1 MVNSNQPS
9 ELLDMDLASL
19 GSQAVQNPA
28 WASHYL
34 RLIVKKLGE
43 LVLTVEGEIEDPNY
57 QNKACAALLQIEEH
71 ASSLAAT
78 VRELAT
84 QYNAVVE
91 LARTL
96 LQQRDEALEA
106 NQHLYDDL
114 VAQVAANQA
123 ISEDDAW
130 RLLVALANE
139 DETVMQD
146 YAITDLQ
153 GLLAFRDGLSS
164 ALSELDYHED

>member
-1 MVNSNQPS
+1 MVNSNQLS

-19 GSQAVQNPA
+19 GSRAVQDPA

-34 RLIVKKLGE
+34 RLIISKLGE
-43 LVLTVEGEIEDPNY
+43 LVLTVEGKIEDPNY
-57 QNKACAALLQIEEH
+57 QNKACSALLQIEEH

-96 LQQRDEALEA
+96 LQQRDEALNA
-106 NQHLYDDL
+106 NQQLHDDL
-114 VAQVAANQA
+114 VAQVAASQE
-123 ISEDDAW
+123 ISEDAAW
-130 RLLVALANE
+130 RLLVALAND
-139 DETVMQD
+139 DETVMED
-146 YAITDLQ
+146 YAITDLD
-153 GLLAFRDGLSS
+153 GLLAFRDGLNS
-164 ALSELDYHED
+164 LIDQLDYHED